1 MDLYA
6 YHDRHDEALAIF
18 KGLFS
23 KNQEFSI
30 TPMKSLSLATS
41 LLKGDR
47 TDDVFQVLEHLKLP
61 TENSERMKIRDT
73 LEIAGWRLLNVAALK
88 GDVQLTRK
96 ILDVLEKSEIKITS
110 MLASPLIKAYLT
122 RYFVLSNFFKT

>member
-6 YHDRHDEALAIF
+6 YHNRHDDALAIF

-30 TPMKSLSLATS
+30 TPIKLLSLATS

-47 TDDVFQVLEHLKLP
+47 TDDVFQVLQHLKL
-61 TENSERMKIRDT
+61 TSEKTDQTKMSDM
-73 LEIAGWRLLNVAALK
+73 LEVAGWRLLNVSALK
-88 GDVQLTRK
+88 GDVELTRK
-96 ILDVLEKSEIKITS
+96 IFGILEKSEIKITS
-110 MLASPLIKAYLT
+110 MLASPIIKAYLT
-122 RYFVLSNFFKT
+122 RYFS